1 MLRFIF
7 IGLPLLVLFLLA
19 VAFGALNKQSIPFDF
34 LVGEVTLPVSVLTG
48 LFILLGF
55 LLGILSMLGRQFVLR
70 NENRKLRK
78 QLTAR
83 DAADA

>member
-55 LLGILSMLGRQFVLR
+55 LLGILSMLGRQLVLR